1 MIKPVH
7 PAIRELANKRR
18 TEKMSIGEFAEKSGY
33 SESYLSKLECGMSNP
48 TFGSLSI
55 LADTL
60 GFEVIVTLKEK
71 DKEKP

>member
-1 MIKPVH
+1 MSRVVH
-7 PAIRELANKRR
+7 PAVRELALKRR
-18 TEKMSIGEFAEKSGY
+18 SIHLSVDDYAEKSGY
-33 SESYLSKLECGMSNP
+33 SNSYISKLECGMSNP

-71 DKEKP
+71 VKP